1 VVVDNKSMVA
11 CFMKTWS
18 GGKSNGSITN
28 LSLSLYLFLHS
39 ATYDVQDAK
48 IRGGA
53 ENISIQCVFAPGSQA
68 RGCHMKIRKTT
79 VQVNKTRSGNL
90 TEEQIVTGLTPGS
103 YEVLIFDWEEDGSIA
118 TTPSHLDHVHLT
130 GPADSSTPTSV
141 STTTGRRFLRRT
153 VPITT
158 IATK

>member
-1 VVVDNKSMVA
+1 
-11 CFMKTWS
+11 
-18 GGKSNGSITN
+18 
-28 LSLSLYLFLHS
+28 
-39 ATYDVQDAK
+39 VQDAV
-48 IRGGA
+48 IHVGG
-53 ENISIQCVFAPGSQA
+53 ENISIQCIFARGSYA
-68 RGCHMKIRKTT
+68 RGCHVKIGNTTIPIMKPSDANRT
-79 VQVNKTRSGNL
+79 VNKTM
-90 TEEQIVTGLTPGS
+90 TGLTPGS